1 MRSAAADWDGR
12 NNLCAVFICRYSR
25 IGKLMFDN
33 LSVFIVNSFVAHG
46 EKEFGPP
53 GKMAVNMESVSI
65 FF

>member
-1 MRSAAADWDGR
+1 
-12 NNLCAVFICRYSR
+12 
-25 IGKLMFDN
+25 MFDN

>member
-1 MRSAAADWDGR
+1 
-12 NNLCAVFICRYSR
+12 
-25 IGKLMFDN
+25 MFDN

-65 FF
+65 FFNSMCGSVLISFCSRSVSSTEYQ